1 MRKSGLFTLLACCAL
16 ALPAIADNHDE
27 SPSVK
32 ITALKGPLHLLQGRG
47 GNVVAS
53 VGDDGVLMID
63 DDYREMAPAYI
74 DALESLAGEGSSPAF
89 VLNTHWH
96 FDHVGGN
103 QTWGERGAVIVA
115 HTNVR
120 TRMGTRQEM
129 KAMNRVVEASPA
141 SALPVVTFDDSLAVH
156 FNGDDLE
163 VQHYAAGHT
172 DGDSVVY
179 FTGQNVVHMGDLFF
193 NGFFPFVD
201 IGSGGSVSGYVAA
214 VAEVLSRADDTT
226 VIVPGHGPLANKADL
241 ASYLGML
248 NATTALVRE
257 KLAAGESVESI
268 AEAGLGEEWASWGG
282 GFINEATWIGFI
294 ASSP

>member
-1 MRKSGLFTLLACCAL
+1 MRKPGLLTLVACCML

-32 ITALKGPLHLLQGRG
+32 VTALEGPLYLLQGRG

-63 DDYREMAPAYI
+63 DDYREMAPAYV
-74 DALESLAGEGSSPAF
+74 DALESLAGEGASPAF

-96 FDHVGGN
+96 LDHTGGN
-103 QTWGERGAVIVA
+103 RLWGERGAVIVA

-120 TRMGTRQEM
+120 KRMGSRQEM
-129 KAMNRVVEASPA
+129 KAMNRVIEASPA

-179 FTGQNVVHMGDLFF
+179 FTGQNVLHMGDLFF
-193 NGFFPFVD
+193 NGRFPFVD
-201 IGSGGSVSGYVAA
+201 IGSGGTVPGYKAA
-214 VAEVLSRADDTT
+214 VTDILTRVDNAT
-226 VIVPGHGPLANKADL
+226 VIVPGHGALANKADL
-241 ASYLGML
+241 LSYLNML
-248 NATTALVRE
+248 NTTTALVRD

-268 AEAGLGEEWASWGG
+268 IEEGLGDEWEGWGS
-282 GFINEATWIGFI
+282 GFIDEATWIGFI
-294 ASSP
+294 ANSP